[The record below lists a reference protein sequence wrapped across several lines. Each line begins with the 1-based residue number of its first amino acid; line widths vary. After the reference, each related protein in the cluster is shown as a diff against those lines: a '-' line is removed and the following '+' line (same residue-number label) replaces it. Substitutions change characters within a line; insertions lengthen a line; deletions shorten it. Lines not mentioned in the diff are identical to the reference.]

1 MNHVIPQPGLTALR
15 VWPSNVKTRRMTAG
29 SSQHPR
35 CEIRPSL
42 TRRVTEGSLNNQ
54 SAKRRG
60 SVLILVM
67 VVIAMLTL
75 GAYSFSE
82 IMISESEAT
91 AMYGR
96 QAESRAFADSGVELA
111 AAVIA
116 APETEED
123 ASLYHNPNRF
133 RGVLLRES
141 ENARGRGYFSVIAPV
156 ETDPAGTAV
165 RNGLI
170 DESGRLNLNRLL
182 SFELDET
189 QTREMLMYL
198 PDMTEEVADAILDWV
213 DDDETLRLYG
223 AESDYYTSLDPP
235 YEPRNGDL
243 KSIDELLQVAGVTA
257 DLLYGEDAN
266 RNGKLDSNE
275 NDGDANAP
283 FDNLDGIL
291 QPGWAAFLTVNARE
305 LNQRADGTER
315 TYINNGVLDELYDSL
330 AEEFD
335 EDIAQFVVAFRMYGA
350 YVDPDD
356 PAAQDETAIAA
367 ESGSADLSSDSN
379 SDSNTESGNSRTSEG
394 GLVEAAAA
402 IGNAL
407 GGNAQ
412 GTVSRG
418 GMDLSNGAKYDL
430 ESLYELI
437 GAQVEAEIEGQE
449 MLLQSPW
456 AADPGS
462 MQTYLPTLLDAL
474 TVVEGPEL
482 SGRINVNQARIEI
495 LLGIPDMTEDI
506 AQAITSSP
514 MIGAEGEAI
523 AEQATMRINTGWLV
537 SQGIVDLP
545 TMVKLDR
552 FLTGRGHVFRAQI
565 VGFFEEGGGY
575 TRVEATIDSTESP
588 AKVVSV
594 SDLTELGR
602 GYTSTELTG
611 IIDDGTN

>member
-1 MNHVIPQPGLTALR
+1 MNRRIPQHRLPVKCIR
-15 VWPSNVKTRRMTAG
+15 VPERS
-29 SSQHPR
+29 
-35 CEIRPSL
+35 
-42 TRRVTEGSLNNQ
+42 
-54 SAKRRG
+54 G
-60 SVLILVM
+60 SVLILVL

-91 AMYGR
+91 AMYSR
-96 QAESRAFADSGVELA
+96 QAESRAFADSGIELA

-116 APETEED
+116 VPESEED

-141 ENARGRGYFSVIAPV
+141 ENARGRGYFSIVAPV
-156 ETDPAGTAV
+156 ETDPAGTAL
-165 RNGLI
+165 RNGLV

-189 QTREMLMYL
+189 QTRELLMYL
-198 PDMTEEVADAILDWV
+198 PDMTEEVADAILDWI

-235 YEPRNGDL
+235 YESRNGAL
-243 KSIDELLQVAGVTA
+243 ESIDELLQVAGVTA

-266 RNGKLDSNE
+266 RNGKLDPNE
-275 NDGDANAP
+275 NDGDTNAP
-283 FDNLDGIL
+283 FDNSDGLL

-335 EDIAQFVVAFRMYGA
+335 EDIAQFVVAFRMNGV
-350 YVDPDD
+350 YVDPND
-356 PAAQDETAIAA
+356 PAAQAEAA
-367 ESGSADLSSDSN
+367 ASGDSGSATANSDDNSSIEINSRSGDSN
-379 SDSNTESGNSRTSEG
+379 PSSG
-394 GLVEAAAA
+394 GLVEAAAE

-418 GMDLSNGAKYDL
+418 GMDLSKGATYDMK
-430 ESLYELI
+430 SLYELI
-437 GAQVEAEIEGQE
+437 GAQVEAEIEGQKQ
-449 MLLQSPW
+449 LLQSPW
-456 AADPGS
+456 AADSGS
-462 MQTYLPTLLDAL
+462 MQSYLPTLLDAL

-482 SGRINVNQARIEI
+482 SGRINVNQARIET

-552 FLTGRGHVFRAQI
+552 FLTGRGHVFRVQI

-575 TRVEATIDSTESP
+575 TRIEATIDSTESP

-602 GYTSTELTG
+602 GYTKTELTG
-611 IIDDGTN
+611 IIDDGT

>member
-1 MNHVIPQPGLTALR
+1 MN
-15 VWPSNVKTRRMTAG
+15 
-29 SSQHPR
+29 
-35 CEIRPSL
+35 
-42 TRRVTEGSLNNQ
+42 RVTPQ
-54 SAKRRG
+54 SDLTPKHGGASSRRG

-116 APETEED
+116 VPETEED

-141 ENARGRGYFSVIAPV
+141 ENARGRGYFSVMAPV
-156 ETDPAGTAV
+156 ETDPAGTAL

-198 PDMTEEVADAILDWV
+198 PDMTEEVADAILDWI
-213 DDDETLRLYG
+213 DDDETLRPYG

-235 YEPRNGDL
+235 YEARNGAMESL
-243 KSIDELLQVAGVTA
+243 DELLQVAGVTA

-266 RNGKLDSNE
+266 RNGKLDPNE

-283 FDNLDGIL
+283 FDNSDGVL

-335 EDIAQFVVAFRMYGA
+335 EDIAQFVVAFRMYGE

-356 PAAQDETAIAA
+356 PAAQAAAA
-367 ESGSADLSSDSN
+367 ESGDSGSTNTSSDSN
-379 SDSNTESGNSRTSEG
+379 SNADSKSESGDSRTSQG
-394 GLVEAAAA
+394 GLVEAAAE

-418 GMDLSNGAKYDL
+418 GMDLSKGAKYDL
-430 ESLYELI
+430 KSLYELI
-437 GAQVEAEIEGQE
+437 GAQVEAEIEGDK

-456 AADPGS
+456 AADSGS

-474 TVVEGPEL
+474 TVVESPEL

-506 AQAITSSP
+506 AQAITSSA

-523 AEQATMRINTGWLV
+523 AEQAIQRTNTGWLV

-602 GYTSTELTG
+602 GYTTTELTG

>member
-1 MNHVIPQPGLTALR
+1 MNRTTPQSDPALEQA
-15 VWPSNVKTRRMTAG
+15 SI
-29 SSQHPR
+29 SS
-35 CEIRPSL
+35 
-42 TRRVTEGSLNNQ
+42 
-54 SAKRRG
+54 RRG

-96 QAESRAFADSGVELA
+96 QAESRAFADSGIELA

-116 APETEED
+116 VPETEED

-156 ETDPAGTAV
+156 ETDPAGTAL

-182 SFELDET
+182 NFELDET

-198 PDMTEEVADAILDWV
+198 PDMTEEVADAILDWI
-213 DDDETLRLYG
+213 DDDEILRPYG

-235 YEPRNGDL
+235 YESRNGAL
-243 KSIDELLQVAGVTA
+243 ESIDELLQVAGVTA

-266 RNGKLDSNE
+266 RNGKLDPNE
-275 NDGDANAP
+275 NDGDASAP
-283 FDNLDGIL
+283 FDNSDGIL

-305 LNQRADGTER
+305 LNQRSDGTER

-330 AEEFD
+330 SEEFD
-335 EDIAQFVVAFRMYGA
+335 EDIAQFVVAFRMNGA
-350 YVDPDD
+350 YVDPND
-356 PAAQDETAIAA
+356 PAAQAAAAETAD
-367 ESGSADLSSDSN
+367 SGSSTSDTSIDSSSDST
-379 SDSNTESGNSRTSEG
+379 SRTGDSNQGSG
-394 GLVEAAAA
+394 GLVEAAAE

-412 GTVSRG
+412 GAVSRG
-418 GMDLSNGAKYDL
+418 GMDLSKGAKYDL
-430 ESLYELI
+430 KSLYELI
-437 GAQVEAEIEGQE
+437 GAQVEVEIEGQKQ
-449 MLLQSPW
+449 LLQSPW

-462 MQTYLPTLLDAL
+462 MQSYLPTLLDAL

-495 LLGIPDMTEDI
+495 LLGIPDMTEEI

-523 AEQATMRINTGWLV
+523 AEQAIQRTNTGWLV

-588 AKVVSV
+588 AKVVAV

-602 GYTSTELTG
+602 GYTKAELTG

>member
-1 MNHVIPQPGLTALR
+1 
-15 VWPSNVKTRRMTAG
+15 
-29 SSQHPR
+29 
-35 CEIRPSL
+35 
-42 TRRVTEGSLNNQ
+42 
-54 SAKRRG
+54 
-60 SVLILVM
+60 M

-141 ENARGRGYFSVIAPV
+141 ENARGRGYFSVITPV
-156 ETDPAGTAV
+156 ETDPAGTAL

-170 DESGRLNLNRLL
+170 DESGRLNLNQLL

-198 PDMTEEVADAILDWV
+198 PDMTEEVADAILDWI
-213 DDDETLRLYG
+213 DDDDTLRLYG

-235 YEPRNGDL
+235 YEPRNGVL

-266 RNGKLDSNE
+266 RNGRLDFNE
-275 NDGDANAP
+275 NDGDASAP
-283 FDNLDGIL
+283 FDNSDGIL
-291 QPGWAAFLTVNARE
+291 QPGWAAFLTVTARE

-335 EDIAQFVVAFRMYGA
+335 EDIAQFVVAFRMYGV
-350 YVDPDD
+350 YVDP
-356 PAAQDETAIAA
+356 AAPGETAASE
-367 ESGSADLSSDSN
+367 ESDSLDLSSDSN
-379 SDSNTESGNSRTSEG
+379 SDSNTDSGNSRTSEG

-437 GAQVEAEIEGQE
+437 GAQVEAEVEGQE

-506 AQAITSSP
+506 AQAITSSS

-523 AEQATMRINTGWLV
+523 AEQATMRTNTGWLV
-537 SQGIVDLP
+537 AQGIVDLP
-545 TMVKLDR
+545 TMIKLDR

-575 TRVEATIDSTESP
+575 TRVEATIDATESP

-602 GYTSTELTG
+602 GYTNTELTG

>member
-1 MNHVIPQPGLTALR
+1 VRGL
-15 VWPSNVKTRRMTAG
+15 S
-29 SSQHPR
+29 
-35 CEIRPSL
+35 
-42 TRRVTEGSLNNQ
+42 NQ
-54 SAKRRG
+54 SPKCPPHPNPLPRIHQNSVFTDCFRGRGSNLGHQHSRDRRRG
-60 SVLILVM
+60 SVLILVL

-96 QAESRAFADSGVELA
+96 QAESRAFADSGIELA

-116 APETEED
+116 VPESEED

-156 ETDPAGTAV
+156 ETDPAGTAL

-198 PDMTEEVADAILDWV
+198 PDMTEEVADAILDWI
-213 DDDETLRLYG
+213 DDDEILRPYG

-235 YEPRNGDL
+235 YESRNGAL
-243 KSIDELLQVAGVTA
+243 ESVDELLQVAGVTA
-257 DLLYGEDAN
+257 DLLYGEDSN
-266 RNGKLDSNE
+266 RNGKLDANE

-283 FDNLDGIL
+283 FDNSDGLL

-335 EDIAQFVVAFRMYGA
+335 EDIAQFVVAFRMNGA
-350 YVDPDD
+350 YVDPND
-356 PAAQDETAIAA
+356 PAAQADAGA
-367 ESGSADLSSDSN
+367 SADSATINSGDNSSTESDSR
-379 SDSNTESGNSRTSEG
+379 SGDSNQSSG
-394 GLVEAAAA
+394 GLVEAAAE

-418 GMDLSNGAKYDL
+418 GMDLSKGAKYDL
-430 ESLYELI
+430 KSLYELI
-437 GAQVEAEIEGQE
+437 GAQVEAEIEGQKQ
-449 MLLQSPW
+449 LLNSPW
-456 AADPGS
+456 AADSGS
-462 MQTYLPTLLDAL
+462 MQSYLPTLLDAL

-482 SGRINVNQARIEI
+482 AGRINVNQARMEI
-495 LLGIPDMTEDI
+495 LLGIPDMTEEI

-514 MIGAEGEAI
+514 MIGAEGEAL
-523 AEQATMRINTGWLV
+523 AEQAAQRTNTGWLV

-588 AKVVSV
+588 AKIVAV

-602 GYTSTELTG
+602 GYTKAELTG

>member
-1 MNHVIPQPGLTALR
+1 MSEGSCQH
-15 VWPSNVKTRRMTAG
+15 TRRRI
-29 SSQHPR
+29 S
-35 CEIRPSL
+35 PSL
-42 TRRVTEGSLNNQ
+42 TRRVSTDRLRHQAAN
-54 SAKRRG
+54 RRG

-96 QAESRAFADSGVELA
+96 QAETRAFADSGVELA

-116 APETEED
+116 VPESEED

-141 ENARGRGYFSVIAPV
+141 ENARGRGYFSVVAPV
-156 ETDPAGTAV
+156 ETDPAGTAL

-189 QTREMLMYL
+189 QTRELLMYL
-198 PDMTEEVADAILDWV
+198 PDMTEEVADAILDWI
-213 DDDETLRLYG
+213 DDDEILRAYG

-235 YEPRNGDL
+235 YEARNGAL
-243 KSIDELLQVAGVTA
+243 ESIDELLQVAGVTA

-266 RNGKLDSNE
+266 RNGKLDANE

-283 FDNLDGIL
+283 FDNSDGIL

-335 EDIAQFVVAFRMYGA
+335 EDIAQFVVAFRMSGA

-356 PAAQDETAIAA
+356 PAAQAAAAETAD
-367 ESGSADLSSDSN
+367 SGSSTSDTNIDSSSDST
-379 SDSNTESGNSRTSEG
+379 SRTGDSNQSSG
-394 GLVEAAAA
+394 GLVEAAAE

-418 GMDLSNGAKYDL
+418 GMDLSKGAKYDL
-430 ESLYELI
+430 KSLYELI
-437 GAQVEAEIEGQE
+437 GAQVEVEIEGQKQ
-449 MLLQSPW
+449 LLQSPW

-462 MQTYLPTLLDAL
+462 MQSYLPTLLDAL

-495 LLGIPDMTEDI
+495 LLGIPDMTEEI

-523 AEQATMRINTGWLV
+523 AEQAAMRTNTGWLV

-588 AKVVSV
+588 AKVVAV

-602 GYTSTELTG
+602 GYTKAELTG

>member
-1 MNHVIPQPGLTALR
+1 
-15 VWPSNVKTRRMTAG
+15 MTEG
-29 SSQHPR
+29 SSQHTR
-35 CEIRPSL
+35 CEIRLSL
-42 TRRVTEGSLNNQ
+42 TRRVTEDSLNNQ
-54 SAKRRG
+54 SGKRRG

-67 VVIAMLTL
+67 VVIAILTL

-116 APETEED
+116 VPETEED

-156 ETDPAGTAV
+156 ETDPAGTAL

-170 DESGRLNLNRLL
+170 DESGRLNLNQLL

-198 PDMTEEVADAILDWV
+198 PDMTEEVADAILDWI
-213 DDDETLRLYG
+213 DDDDTLRLYG

-235 YEPRNGDL
+235 YESRNGAL
-243 KSIDELLQVAGVTA
+243 KSIDELLRVAGVTV

-283 FDNLDGIL
+283 LDNSDGIL

-335 EDIAQFVVAFRMYGA
+335 EDIAQFVVAFRMSGA

-356 PAAQDETAIAA
+356 PAAQDTATASG
-367 ESGSADLSSDSN
+367 ESDSIDLGSDSN

-407 GGNAQ
+407 GGSAQ

-418 GMDLSNGAKYDL
+418 GMDLANGAKYDL
-430 ESLYELI
+430 KSLYELI
-437 GAQVEAEIEGQE
+437 GAQVEAEIEGQTI
-449 MLLQSPW
+449 LLQSPW

-474 TVVEGPEL
+474 TVVEDPEL

-523 AEQATMRINTGWLV
+523 AEQATMRTNTGWLV

-602 GYTSTELTG
+602 GYTRTELTG

>member
-1 MNHVIPQPGLTALR
+1 MNRRIPQTGLPSQRTAIA
-15 VWPSNVKTRRMTAG
+15 N
-29 SSQHPR
+29 
-35 CEIRPSL
+35 
-42 TRRVTEGSLNNQ
+42 
-54 SAKRRG
+54 RRG

-96 QAESRAFADSGVELA
+96 QAETRAFADSGVELA

-116 APETEED
+116 VPESEED

-141 ENARGRGYFSVIAPV
+141 ENARGRGYFSVVAPV
-156 ETDPAGTAV
+156 ETDPAGTAL

-189 QTREMLMYL
+189 QTRELLMYL
-198 PDMTEEVADAILDWV
+198 PDMTEEVADAILDWI
-213 DDDETLRLYG
+213 DDDEILRAYG

-235 YEPRNGDL
+235 YESRNGAL
-243 KSIDELLQVAGVTA
+243 ESIDELLQVAGVTA

-266 RNGKLDSNE
+266 RNGKLDANE

-283 FDNLDGIL
+283 FDNSDGIL

-335 EDIAQFVVAFRMYGA
+335 EDIAQFVVAFRMSGA

-356 PAAQDETAIAA
+356 PAAQAAAAETA
-367 ESGSADLSSDSN
+367 ESGSSTSDTNIDSSSDST
-379 SDSNTESGNSRTSEG
+379 SRTGDSNQGSG
-394 GLVEAAAA
+394 GLVEAAAE

-418 GMDLSNGAKYDL
+418 GMDLSKGAKYDL
-430 ESLYELI
+430 KSLYELI
-437 GAQVEAEIEGQE
+437 GAQVEVEIEGQKQ
-449 MLLQSPW
+449 LLQSPW

-462 MQTYLPTLLDAL
+462 MQSYLPTLLDAL

-495 LLGIPDMTEDI
+495 LLGIPDMTEEI

-523 AEQATMRINTGWLV
+523 AEQAAMRTNTGWLV

-588 AKVVSV
+588 AKVVAV

-602 GYTSTELTG
+602 GYTKAELTG

>member
-1 MNHVIPQPGLTALR
+1 MSEGSCQH
-15 VWPSNVKTRRMTAG
+15 TRRRI
-29 SSQHPR
+29 S
-35 CEIRPSL
+35 PSL
-42 TRRVTEGSLNNQ
+42 TRRVSTDRLRHQATN
-54 SAKRRG
+54 RRG

-96 QAESRAFADSGVELA
+96 QAETRAFADSGVELA

-116 APETEED
+116 VPESEED

-141 ENARGRGYFSVIAPV
+141 ENARGRGYFSVVAPV
-156 ETDPAGTAV
+156 ETDPAGTAL

-189 QTREMLMYL
+189 QTRELLMYL
-198 PDMTEEVADAILDWV
+198 PDMTEEVADAILDWI
-213 DDDETLRLYG
+213 DDDEILRAYG

-235 YEPRNGDL
+235 YEARNGAL
-243 KSIDELLQVAGVTA
+243 ESIDELLQVAGVTA

-266 RNGKLDSNE
+266 RNGKLDANE

-283 FDNLDGIL
+283 FDNSDGIL

-335 EDIAQFVVAFRMYGA
+335 EDIAQFVVAFRMSGA

-356 PAAQDETAIAA
+356 PAAQAAAAETAD
-367 ESGSADLSSDSN
+367 SGSSTSDTNIDSSSDST
-379 SDSNTESGNSRTSEG
+379 SRTGDSNQSSG
-394 GLVEAAAA
+394 GLVEAAAE

-418 GMDLSNGAKYDL
+418 GMDLSKGAKYDL
-430 ESLYELI
+430 KSLYELI
-437 GAQVEAEIEGQE
+437 GAQVEVEIEGQKQ
-449 MLLQSPW
+449 LLQSPW

-462 MQTYLPTLLDAL
+462 MQSYLPTLLDAL

-495 LLGIPDMTEDI
+495 LLGIPDMTEEI

-523 AEQATMRINTGWLV
+523 AEQAAMRTNTGWLV

-588 AKVVSV
+588 AKVVAV

-602 GYTSTELTG
+602 GYTKAELTG

>member
-1 MNHVIPQPGLTALR
+1 MNHLAPHIGL
-15 VWPSNVKTRRMTAG
+15 SN
-29 SSQHPR
+29 HPAER
-35 CEIRPSL
+35 S
-42 TRRVTEGSLNNQ
+42 
-54 SAKRRG
+54 G
-60 SVLILVM
+60 SVLILVL

-91 AMYGR
+91 SMYGR
-96 QAESRAFADSGVELA
+96 QAESRAFAESGIELA

-116 APETEED
+116 VPESDED
-123 ASLYHNPNRF
+123 TSLYHNPNRF
-133 RGVLLRES
+133 RGILMRES
-141 ENARGRGYFSVIAPV
+141 ENARGRGYFSVITPV
-156 ETDPAGTAV
+156 ETDPAGTAL

-182 SFELDET
+182 NFELDED
-189 QTREMLMYL
+189 QTREMLMFL
-198 PDMTEEVADAILDWV
+198 PDMTEEVADAILDWI
-213 DDDETLRLYG
+213 DSDEIPRAYG
-223 AESDYYTSLDPP
+223 AESDYYTSLEPP
-235 YEPRNGDL
+235 YETRNGAME
-243 KSIDELLQVAGVTA
+243 SIDELLQVAGVTA

-266 RNGKLDSNE
+266 RNGKLDPNE

-283 FDNLDGIL
+283 FDNADGLL

-315 TYINNGVLDELYDSL
+315 TYVNNGVLDELYDSL

-335 EDIAQFVVAFRMYGA
+335 EDIAQFVVAFRMSGP
-350 YVDPDD
+350 YVDPND
-356 PAAQDETAIAA
+356 PAAQAA
-367 ESGSADLSSDSN
+367 ASASTDSGSPTINSGDNYSSTDSN
-379 SDSNTESGNSRTSEG
+379 ARSGGTNQDAQGS
-394 GLVEAAAA
+394 LVEAAAA
-402 IGNAL
+402 VGNAL

-412 GTVSRG
+412 GTVTRG
-418 GMDLSNGAKYDL
+418 GMDLSKGATYDL
-430 ESLYELI
+430 KSLYELI
-437 GAQVEAEIEGQE
+437 GAQVEVEIEGQKQ
-449 MLLQSPW
+449 LLNSPW
-456 AADPGS
+456 AADSGS
-462 MQTYLPTLLDAL
+462 MQSYLPTLLDTL

-495 LLGIPDMTEDI
+495 LLGIPDMTDEI

-514 MIGAEGEAI
+514 MIGAEGEAL
-523 AEQATMRINTGWLV
+523 AEQAAQRTNTGWLV

-575 TRVEATIDSTESP
+575 TRIEATIDSTESP
-588 AKVVSV
+588 AKIVSV

-602 GYTSTELTG
+602 GYTTAELTG

>member
-1 MNHVIPQPGLTALR
+1 
-15 VWPSNVKTRRMTAG
+15 
-29 SSQHPR
+29 
-35 CEIRPSL
+35 
-42 TRRVTEGSLNNQ
+42 
-54 SAKRRG
+54 
-60 SVLILVM
+60 
-67 VVIAMLTL
+67 MLTL

-116 APETEED
+116 VPETEED

-141 ENARGRGYFSVIAPV
+141 ENARGRGYFSVVAPV
-156 ETDPAGTAV
+156 ETDPSGTAL

-189 QTREMLMYL
+189 QTRELLMYL
-198 PDMTEEVADAILDWV
+198 PDMTEEVADAILDWI
-213 DDDETLRLYG
+213 DDDETLRAYG

-235 YEPRNGDL
+235 YESRNGAL
-243 KSIDELLQVAGVTA
+243 ESIDELLQVAGVTA

-266 RNGKLDSNE
+266 RNGKLDANE
-275 NDGDANAP
+275 NDGDTNAP
-283 FDNLDGIL
+283 FDNSDGIL

-335 EDIAQFVVAFRMYGA
+335 EDIAQFVVAFRMNGA

-356 PAAQDETAIAA
+356 PAAQAEAA
-367 ESGSADLSSDSN
+367 ASADSATTTSGDNSSTESNSRSGDSN
-379 SDSNTESGNSRTSEG
+379 QSSG
-394 GLVEAAAA
+394 GLVEAAAE

-418 GMDLSNGAKYDL
+418 GMDLSKGAKYDL
-430 ESLYELI
+430 KSLYELI
-437 GAQVEAEIEGQE
+437 GAQVEAEIEGQKQ
-449 MLLQSPW
+449 LLQSPW
-456 AADPGS
+456 AADSGS
-462 MQTYLPTLLDAL
+462 MQGYLPTLLDAL

-495 LLGIPDMTEDI
+495 LLGIPDMTEEI

-523 AEQATMRINTGWLV
+523 AEQATMRTNTGWLV

-552 FLTGRGHVFRAQI
+552 FLTGRGHVFRVQI

-588 AKVVSV
+588 AKVVAV

-602 GYTSTELTG
+602 GYTKAELTG

>member
-1 MNHVIPQPGLTALR
+1 MNRRIPQSGQT
-15 VWPSNVKTRRMTAG
+15 V
-29 SSQHPR
+29 PR
-35 CEIRPSL
+35 AAAF
-42 TRRVTEGSLNNQ
+42 N
-54 SAKRRG
+54 RRG

-116 APETEED
+116 VPETEED

-156 ETDPAGTAV
+156 ETDPTGTAL

-182 SFELDET
+182 SFELDEM

-198 PDMTEEVADAILDWV
+198 PDMTEEVADAILDWI
-213 DDDETLRLYG
+213 DDDEILRPYG

-235 YEPRNGDL
+235 YESKNGQL
-243 KSIDELLQVAGVTA
+243 ESIDELLQIAGVTA

-266 RNGKLDSNE
+266 RNGKLDPNE
-275 NDGDANAP
+275 NDGDASAP
-283 FDNLDGIL
+283 FDNSDGIL

-350 YVDPDD
+350 YVDPND
-356 PAAQDETAIAA
+356 PAALAAAA
-367 ESGSADLSSDSN
+367 ESGDSGSTNSSSDSN
-379 SDSNTESGNSRTSEG
+379 SNADSKSESGDSRTSQG
-394 GLVEAAAA
+394 GLVEAAAE

-418 GMDLSNGAKYDL
+418 GMDLSKGAKYDL
-430 ESLYELI
+430 KSLYELI

-456 AADPGS
+456 AADSGS
-462 MQTYLPTLLDAL
+462 MQTYLPTLLDSL

-523 AEQATMRINTGWLV
+523 AEQAIQRTNTGWLV

-588 AKVVSV
+588 AKVVAV

-602 GYTSTELTG
+602 GYTKTELTG
-611 IIDDGTN
+611 VIDDGT

>member
-1 MNHVIPQPGLTALR
+1 MRFSYRQD
-15 VWPSNVKTRRMTAG
+15 SD
-29 SSQHPR
+29 
-35 CEIRPSL
+35 
-42 TRRVTEGSLNNQ
+42 
-54 SAKRRG
+54 RRG

-67 VVIAMLTL
+67 VVIAILTL

-96 QAESRAFADSGVELA
+96 QAASRSFAESGIELA

-116 APETEED
+116 VPESEED

-133 RGVLLRES
+133 RGVLLSES

-156 ETDPAGTAV
+156 ETDPSGTAL

-170 DESGRLNLNRLL
+170 DESGRLNVNRLL
-182 SFELDET
+182 NFDLDED

-198 PDMTEEVADAILDWV
+198 PDMTEEVADAILDWI
-213 DDDETLRLYG
+213 DSDETLRTYG
-223 AESDYYTSLDPP
+223 AESDYYTTLDPP
-235 YEPRNGDL
+235 YEARNGAIE
-243 KSIDELLQVAGVTA
+243 SIDELLQVAGVTA

-266 RNGKLDSNE
+266 RNGKLDPNE

-283 FDNLDGIL
+283 FDNADGLL

-335 EDIAQFVVAFRMYGA
+335 EDIAQFVIAFRMYGA
-350 YVDPDD
+350 YVDPND
-356 PAAQDETAIAA
+356 PEAQADAAD
-367 ESGSADLSSDSN
+367 SGSSNTNSNVDSSSDAVSP
-379 SDSNTESGNSRTSEG
+379 SGDSNRNSEG

-402 IGNAL
+402 VGSAL
-407 GGNAQ
+407 GGNAE

-418 GMDLSNGAKYDL
+418 GMDLSKGATYDL
-430 ESLYELI
+430 KSLYELI
-437 GAQVEAEIEGQE
+437 GAQVEAEIEGQKT
-449 MLLQSPW
+449 LLQSPW
-456 AADPGS
+456 APDSGS

-482 SGRINVNQARIEI
+482 SGRINVNQARMEV
-495 LLGIPDMTEDI
+495 LLGIPDMTEEI

-514 MIGAEGEAI
+514 MIGAEGEAL
-523 AEQATMRINTGWLV
+523 AEQAAMRTNNGWLV

-575 TRVEATIDSTESP
+575 TRIEATIDSTESP

-602 GYTSTELTG
+602 GYTTAELTG
-611 IIDDGTN
+611 IIDDGT

>member
-1 MNHVIPQPGLTALR
+1 M
-15 VWPSNVKTRRMTAG
+15 SEG
-29 SSQHPR
+29 SSQHAR

-42 TRRVTEGSLNNQ
+42 TRRVTKDSLNQ
-54 SAKRRG
+54 QPVSRRG

-96 QAESRAFADSGVELA
+96 QAESRSFAESGIELA

-116 APETEED
+116 VPESEED

-141 ENARGRGYFSVIAPV
+141 ENARGRGYFSVVAPV
-156 ETDPAGTAV
+156 ETDPAGTAL

-170 DESGRLNLNRLL
+170 DESGRLNVNRLL
-182 SFELDET
+182 NFELDED

-198 PDMTEEVADAILDWV
+198 PDMTEEVADAILDWI
-213 DDDETLRLYG
+213 DGDETLRTYG
-223 AESDYYTSLDPP
+223 AESDYYTTLDPP
-235 YEPRNGDL
+235 YESRNGAIE
-243 KSIDELLQVAGVTA
+243 SIDELLQVAGVTA

-266 RNGKLDSNE
+266 RNGKLDPNE

-283 FDNLDGIL
+283 FDNADGVL
-291 QPGWAAFLTVNARE
+291 QPGWAAFLTVNSRE
-305 LNQRADGTER
+305 LNQRTDGTER
-315 TYINNGVLDELYDSL
+315 TYVNNGVLDELYDSL

-335 EDIAQFVVAFRMYGA
+335 EDIAQFVVAFRMSGP
-350 YVDPDD
+350 YVDPND
-356 PAAQDETAIAA
+356 PAAEA
-367 ESGSADLSSDSN
+367 EAGASTDSTSPTSGSN
-379 SDSNTESGNSRTSEG
+379 SDSSSDSSSRSGDSNQTSGG

-402 IGNAL
+402 VGNAL

-418 GMDLSNGAKYDL
+418 GMDLSKGAKVDL
-430 ESLYELI
+430 KSLYELI
-437 GAQVEAEIEGQE
+437 GAQVEVEIEGQKQ
-449 MLLQSPW
+449 LLNSPW
-456 AADPGS
+456 APDAGS

-482 SGRINVNQARIEI
+482 SGRINVNQARFET
-495 LLGIPDMTEDI
+495 LLGIPDMTEEI

-514 MIGAEGEAI
+514 MIGSEGEAL
-523 AEQATMRINTGWLV
+523 AEQAAMRTNNGWLV
-537 SQGIVDLP
+537 TQGIVDLP

-575 TRVEATIDSTESP
+575 TRIEATIDATESP
-588 AKVVSV
+588 AKVVAV

-602 GYTSTELTG
+602 GYTRAELTG
-611 IIDDGTN
+611 VIDDGTN

>member
-1 MNHVIPQPGLTALR
+1 
-15 VWPSNVKTRRMTAG
+15 
-29 SSQHPR
+29 
-35 CEIRPSL
+35 
-42 TRRVTEGSLNNQ
+42 
-54 SAKRRG
+54 
-60 SVLILVM
+60 
-67 VVIAMLTL
+67 MLTL

-96 QAESRAFADSGVELA
+96 QAESRAFADSGIELA

-116 APETEED
+116 VPESEED

-141 ENARGRGYFSVIAPV
+141 ENARGRGYFSVMAPV
-156 ETDPAGTAV
+156 ETDPAGTAL
-165 RNGLI
+165 RNGLV

-189 QTREMLMYL
+189 QTRELLMYL
-198 PDMTEEVADAILDWV
+198 PDMTEEVADAILDWI

-235 YEPRNGDL
+235 YESRNGAL
-243 KSIDELLQVAGVTA
+243 ESIDELLQIAGVTA

-275 NDGDANAP
+275 NDGDANVP
-283 FDNLDGIL
+283 FDNSDGLL

-335 EDIAQFVVAFRMYGA
+335 EDIAQFVVAFRMNGV
-350 YVDPDD
+350 YVDPND
-356 PAAQDETAIAA
+356 PAAQA
-367 ESGSADLSSDSN
+367 EAPASGDSGSATATSGDNSSTESN
-379 SDSNTESGNSRTSEG
+379 SRSGNSSQG
-394 GLVEAAAA
+394 SGSLVEAAAE

-418 GMDLSNGAKYDL
+418 GMDLSKGATYDL
-430 ESLYELI
+430 KSLYELI
-437 GAQVEAEIEGQE
+437 GAQVEAEVEGQKI
-449 MLLQSPW
+449 LLQSPW
-456 AADPGS
+456 AADSGS
-462 MQTYLPTLLDAL
+462 MQSYLPTLLDAL

-495 LLGIPDMTEDI
+495 LLGIPDMTEEI

-514 MIGAEGEAI
+514 MIGAEGEAN
-523 AEQATMRINTGWLV
+523 AEQATMRTNTGWLV

-575 TRVEATIDSTESP
+575 TRIEATIDSTESP
-588 AKVVSV
+588 AKVVAV

-602 GYTSTELTG
+602 GYTKTELTG

>member
-1 MNHVIPQPGLTALR
+1 MN
-15 VWPSNVKTRRMTAG
+15 RRI
-29 SSQHPR
+29 SQ
-35 CEIRPSL
+35 
-42 TRRVTEGSLNNQ
+42 
-54 SAKRRG
+54 KRRPAKNIDVPDRSG
-60 SVLILVM
+60 SVLILVL

-91 AMYGR
+91 AMHGR
-96 QAESRAFADSGVELA
+96 QAESRAFADSGIELA

-116 APETEED
+116 VPESEED

-141 ENARGRGYFSVIAPV
+141 ENARGRGYFSVVAPV
-156 ETDPAGTAV
+156 ETDPAGTAL

-198 PDMTEEVADAILDWV
+198 PNMTEEVADAILDWI
-213 DDDETLRLYG
+213 DDDEILRPYG

-235 YEPRNGDL
+235 YESRNGAL
-243 KSIDELLQVAGVTA
+243 ESIDELLQVAGVTA

-266 RNGKLDSNE
+266 RNGKLDANE
-275 NDGDANAP
+275 NDGDANEP
-283 FDNLDGIL
+283 FDNSDGLL

-305 LNQRADGTER
+305 LNQRSDGTER

-335 EDIAQFVVAFRMYGA
+335 EDIAQFVVAFRMNGA
-350 YVDPDD
+350 YVDPND
-356 PAAQDETAIAA
+356 PAAQANADA
-367 ESGSADLSSDSN
+367 SADSATVNSGDNSSTESDSR
-379 SDSNTESGNSRTSEG
+379 SGDSNQGSG
-394 GLVEAAAA
+394 GLVEAAAE

-430 ESLYELI
+430 KSLYELI
-437 GAQVEAEIEGQE
+437 GAQVEAEIEGQKQ
-449 MLLQSPW
+449 LLNSPW
-456 AADPGS
+456 AADSGS
-462 MQTYLPTLLDAL
+462 MQSYLPTLLDAL

-482 SGRINVNQARIEI
+482 SGRINVNQARMEI
-495 LLGIPDMTEDI
+495 LLGIPDMTEEI

-514 MIGAEGEAI
+514 MIGAEGEAL
-523 AEQATMRINTGWLV
+523 AEQATQRTNTGWLV

-588 AKVVSV
+588 AKVVAV

-602 GYTSTELTG
+602 GYTRAELTG

>member
-1 MNHVIPQPGLTALR
+1 MNRTIPQSDQKLNRT
-15 VWPSNVKTRRMTAG
+15 G
-29 SSQHPR
+29 SFNRQ
-35 CEIRPSL
+35 
-42 TRRVTEGSLNNQ
+42 
-54 SAKRRG
+54 G
-60 SVLILVM
+60 SVLILVL

-82 IMISESEAT
+82 TMISESEAT

-96 QAESRAFADSGVELA
+96 QAETRAFADSGIELA

-116 APETEED
+116 VPETEED

-141 ENARGRGYFSVIAPV
+141 ENARGRGYFSVVAPV
-156 ETDPAGTAV
+156 ETDPAGTAL

-170 DESGRLNLNRLL
+170 DESGRLNVNRLL
-182 SFELDET
+182 NFELDET

-198 PDMTEEVADAILDWV
+198 PDMTEEVADAILDWI
-213 DDDETLRLYG
+213 DSDETLRPYG

-235 YEPRNGDL
+235 YESRNGQL
-243 KSIDELLQVAGVTA
+243 ESIDELLQVAGVTA

-266 RNGKLDSNE
+266 RNGKLDPNE
-275 NDGDANAP
+275 NDGEASAP
-283 FDNLDGIL
+283 FDNADGVL
-291 QPGWAAFLTVNARE
+291 QPGWAAYLTVNARE

-350 YVDPDD
+350 YVDPND
-356 PAAQDETAIAA
+356 PAAQAEAA
-367 ESGSADLSSDSN
+367 EAGNSASSSSN
-379 SDSNTESGNSRTSEG
+379 SDSNSNSNSNSESGNSNRNSEG

-407 GGNAQ
+407 GGNAE

-418 GMDLSNGAKYDL
+418 GMDLSKGAKYNL
-430 ESLYELI
+430 KSLYELI
-437 GAQVEAEIEGQE
+437 GAQVEAEIEGQK

-462 MQTYLPTLLDAL
+462 MQTYLPTLLDSL

-506 AQAITSSP
+506 AQAITSST

-523 AEQATMRINTGWLV
+523 AEQAAQRTNTGWLV

-545 TMVKLDR
+545 TMIKLDR
-552 FLTGRGHVFRAQI
+552 FLTGRGHVFRAQV

-602 GYTSTELTG
+602 GYSKSELTG
-611 IIDDGTN
+611 IIDDGT

>member
-1 MNHVIPQPGLTALR
+1 MNRRIPQPGLTLR
-15 VWPSNVKTRRMTAG
+15 RAG
-29 SSQHPR
+29 SS
-35 CEIRPSL
+35 
-42 TRRVTEGSLNNQ
+42 N
-54 SAKRRG
+54 RRG
-60 SVLILVM
+60 SVLILVL

-96 QAESRAFADSGVELA
+96 QAESRAFADSGIELA

-116 APETEED
+116 VPESEED

-141 ENARGRGYFSVIAPV
+141 ENARGRGYFSVMAPV
-156 ETDPAGTAV
+156 ETDPAGTAL
-165 RNGLI
+165 RNGLV

-189 QTREMLMYL
+189 QTRELLMYL
-198 PDMTEEVADAILDWV
+198 PDMTEEVADAILDWI

-235 YEPRNGDL
+235 YESRNGAL
-243 KSIDELLQVAGVTA
+243 ESIDELLQIAGVTA

-275 NDGDANAP
+275 NDGDANVP
-283 FDNLDGIL
+283 FDNSDGLL

-335 EDIAQFVVAFRMYGA
+335 EDIAQFVVAFRMNGV
-350 YVDPDD
+350 YVDPND
-356 PAAQDETAIAA
+356 PAAQA
-367 ESGSADLSSDSN
+367 EAPASGDSGSATATSGDNSSTESN
-379 SDSNTESGNSRTSEG
+379 SRSGNSSQG
-394 GLVEAAAA
+394 SGSLVEAAAE

-418 GMDLSNGAKYDL
+418 GMDLSKGATYDL
-430 ESLYELI
+430 KSLYELI
-437 GAQVEAEIEGQE
+437 GAQVEAEVEGQKI
-449 MLLQSPW
+449 LLQSPW
-456 AADPGS
+456 AADSGS
-462 MQTYLPTLLDAL
+462 MQSYLPTLLDAL

-495 LLGIPDMTEDI
+495 LLGIPDMTEEI

-514 MIGAEGEAI
+514 MIGAEGEAN
-523 AEQATMRINTGWLV
+523 AEQATMRTNTGWLV

-575 TRVEATIDSTESP
+575 TRIEATIDSTESP
-588 AKVVSV
+588 AKVVAV

-602 GYTSTELTG
+602 GYTKTELTG

>member
-1 MNHVIPQPGLTALR
+1 
-15 VWPSNVKTRRMTAG
+15 MTEG
-29 SSQHPR
+29 SSQHTR

-54 SAKRRG
+54 SANRRG

-170 DESGRLNLNRLL
+170 DESGRLNLNQLL

-198 PDMTEEVADAILDWV
+198 PDMTEEVADAILDWI
-213 DDDETLRLYG
+213 DDDDTLRLYG

-235 YEPRNGDL
+235 YEPRNAAL
-243 KSIDELLQVAGVTA
+243 KSIDELLQIAGITA

-266 RNGKLDSNE
+266 RNGRLDSNE
-275 NDGDANAP
+275 NDGDVNAP
-283 FDNLDGIL
+283 FDNSDGIL

-356 PAAQDETAIAA
+356 PATQDESTLSG
-367 ESGSADLSSDSN
+367 ESSSLDLSSDSN

-402 IGNAL
+402 VGNAL

-437 GAQVEAEIEGQE
+437 GAQVEAEIEGQNIF
-449 MLLQSPW
+449 LQSPW

-462 MQTYLPTLLDAL
+462 MQTYLPTLLDTL
-474 TVVEGPEL
+474 TVVEDPEL

-523 AEQATMRINTGWLV
+523 AEQATMRTNTGWLV

-602 GYTSTELTG
+602 GYTKTELTG